1 MKEESYST
9 MEILALLG
17 IIQGMLLC
25 LFFFKV
31 EKNKAANQHILI
43 GILLAISYMLLFV
56 YADNPFVATGNIP
69 LKLLL
74 RVLIFPIPVFF
85 YFYFRF
91 LATGAKSYQ
100 KWDYMHAIPT
110 LLAFV
115 VVLFSYLKEGE
126 AKPILTSGA
135 TLDFARTSFYFIFC
149 QSMTVLLY
157 AKLSFY
163 SIFDLKLE
171 VYDAYSN
178 LIEKEQKWLKRTI
191 LGMFVVGFLGIL
203 SSALGLKAMY
213 HPVFDF
219 STISNYVYVFFGAIA
234 IAFYWIS
241 YKAIQQPEL
250 FRPYT
255 DLTNKKEKYSH
266 SALTSKNAKS
276 LAISLTDLMSEQQLF
291 LQPNLKLTDVA
302 TQLNISTKILSQL
315 LNQYFQQSFYD
326 FVNTYRIEAA
336 KTKLIDPNFTHLS
349 IQGIALE
356 SGFKSKSTFYSLF
369 KKVMGMTPAQFQK
382 TGGL

>member
-1 MKEESYST
+1 

-17 IIQGMLLC
+17 IIQGIVLC

-31 EKNKAANQHILI
+31 EKNKAANQNILI

-56 YADNPFVATGNIP
+56 YADNPFTATGNIP
-69 LKLLL
+69 PKLLL
-74 RVLIFPIPVFF
+74 RILLFPVPVFF

-91 LATGAKSYQ
+91 LATGAKNYQ
-100 KWDYMHAIPT
+100 KWDYLHAIPT

-115 VVLFSYLKEGE
+115 VVLFPYLKEDA
-126 AKPILTSGA
+126 AKRVLTNGA
-135 TLDFARTSFYFIFC
+135 TLDFARTSFHFIFF

-178 LIEKEQKWLKRTI
+178 LIEKEKKWLKTTI

-203 SSALGLKAMY
+203 SCALGLKAMH
-213 HPVFDF
+213 HPLFDF

-255 DLTNKKEKYSH
+255 DLTNKKEKYTH
-266 SALTSKNAKS
+266 SALTIENAKP
-276 LAISLTDLMSEQQLF
+276 LALSLTNLMLEQEPF
-291 LQPNLKLTDVA
+291 LEPNLKLTDVA
-302 TQLNISTKILSQL
+302 VQLNISTKILSQL
-315 LNQYFQQSFYD
+315 LNQHFQQNFYD
-326 FVNTYRIEAA
+326 FVNGYRIEAA
-336 KTKLIDPNFTHLS
+336 KAKLIDPSFTHLS

-369 KKVMGMTPAQFQK
+369 KKMMRMTPAQFQK
-382 TGGL
+382 IGGL